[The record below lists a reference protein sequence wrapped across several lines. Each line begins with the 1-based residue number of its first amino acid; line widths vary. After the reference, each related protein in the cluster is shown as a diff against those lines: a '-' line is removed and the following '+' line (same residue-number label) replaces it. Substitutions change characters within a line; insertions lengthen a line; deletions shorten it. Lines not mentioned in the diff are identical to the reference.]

1 MPTFSHD
8 YLRKVTYEIFKAAG
22 TPDQAAQDVADGL
35 ISSNLAGHD
44 SHGVGQV
51 PVYVDRIKAGHIVPD
66 APFVVEKETRTTA
79 MINGNWGFGFAVTKR
94 ATGMLIEKAL
104 EQNIAA
110 VTIYRQSHIGRL
122 TPYAAMCAEQGLA
135 AIMFTDSGRGPKAV
149 APFGGRGR
157 RLGTNPVCICVPS
170 NEDSPVFIDMASSA
184 VAAGKLAVYR
194 RRNLEIPLGWI
205 IDKDGNA
212 TTDPNA
218 YNEGGALLPVG
229 GDLGYKG
236 YGLSFMGEVF
246 SGILTTLGF
255 GLDPEG
261 KHNDGSFIA
270 AWRIDAFADLEWFKQ
285 QVSDFIAFIKTSPLA
300 ADSSGILYPG
310 EAEKNMEARLL
321 AEGIEVED
329 SVWSDITGL
338 LQEYELQATV
348 GDPA

>member
-1 MPTFSHD
+1 MPTFPHE
-8 YLRKVTYEIFKAAG
+8 YLHKVTCEIFKAAG
-22 TPDQAAQDVADGL
+22 TPEQAALDVADGL
-35 ISSNLAGHD
+35 ITSNLAGHD
-44 SHGVGQV
+44 SHGVGQIAT
-51 PVYVDRIKAGHIVPD
+51 YVDRIKAGHIVPD
-66 APFVVEKETRTTA
+66 APYVVEKESATTA
-79 MINGNWGFGFAVTKR
+79 VINGNWGFGFNVTKR
-94 ATGMLIEKAL
+94 ATQLLIEKAL
-104 EQNIAA
+104 AQNIGA
-110 VTIYRQSHIGRL
+110 VTIYQQSHIGRL
-122 TPYAAMCAEQGLA
+122 TPYAAACAEQGLA

-194 RRNLEIPLGWI
+194 RRNLPIPTGWI
-205 IDKDGNA
+205 VDKDGND

-218 YNEGGALLPVG
+218 YNEGGALLPMG

-270 AWRIDAFADLEWFKQ
+270 AWRIDAFTDLEWFKQ
-285 QVSDFIAFIKTSPLA
+285 EVSDFIAFIKTSPLA

-310 EAEKNMEARLL
+310 EAEKHTEARLRE
-321 AEGIEVED
+321 EGITVED
-329 SVWSDITGL
+329 SVWRELTGL
-338 LQEYELQATV
+338 IEEYGLQEAV
-348 GDPA
+348 GSPG

>member
-8 YLRKVTYEIFKAAG
+8 FLRTVSYEIFKAAG
-22 TPDQAAQDVADGL
+22 APDQAAQEVAEGL

-51 PVYVDRIKAGHIVPD
+51 PVYVDRIKAGHIIPD
-66 APFVVEKETRTTA
+66 APFVIEKETPTTA
-79 MINGNWGFGFAVTKR
+79 VINGNWGFGFAVTKK
-94 ATGMLIEKAL
+94 ATEMLIKKAL
-104 EQNIAA
+104 AQNIAA

-122 TPYAAMCAEQGLA
+122 TPYAAMCAEKGLA

-157 RLGTNPVCICVPS
+157 RLGTNPICICVPS

-184 VAAGKLAVYR
+184 VAANKLAVYR
-194 RRNLEIPLGWI
+194 RRNEPVPLGWI
-205 IDKDGNA
+205 IDKDGNP

-270 AWRIDAFADLEWFKQ
+270 AWRIDAFTNLDWFKQ
-285 QVSDFIAFIKTSPLA
+285 QVSDFIAFIKTSPPA
-300 ADSSGILYPG
+300 AGSSGILYPG
-310 EAEKNMEARLL
+310 EAEKNTEARLRSD
-321 AEGIEVED
+321 GIAVED

-338 LQEYELQATV
+338 IQEYELQSAI
-348 GDPA
+348 GDPF

>member
-8 YLRKVTYEIFKAAG
+8 YLRNVSYEVFKAAG
-22 TPDQAAQDVADGL
+22 TPDQAAWEVAEGL

-66 APFVVEKETRTTA
+66 APFVVEKETPTTA
-79 MINGNWGFGFAVTKR
+79 VINGNWGFGFAVTKR
-94 ATGMLIEKAL
+94 STEMLIEKAL
-104 EQNIAA
+104 AQNIAA

-122 TPYAAMCAEQGLA
+122 TPYAAMCAEKGLA

-184 VAAGKLAVYR
+184 VAANKLAVYR
-194 RRNLEIPLGWI
+194 RRNQPVPLGWI
-205 IDKDGNA
+205 IDKDGNP

-270 AWRIDAFADLEWFKQ
+270 AWRIDAFADLDWFKQ
-285 QVSDFIAFIKTSPLA
+285 QVSDFIAFIKTSPPA
-300 ADSSGILYPG
+300 AGSHGVLYPG
-310 EAEKNMEARLL
+310 EAEKNTEARLR
-321 AEGIEVED
+321 ADGIEVED
-329 SVWSDITGL
+329 SVWGDITGL
-338 LQEYELQATV
+338 IQEYEIQAAV
-348 GDPA
+348 GDPY